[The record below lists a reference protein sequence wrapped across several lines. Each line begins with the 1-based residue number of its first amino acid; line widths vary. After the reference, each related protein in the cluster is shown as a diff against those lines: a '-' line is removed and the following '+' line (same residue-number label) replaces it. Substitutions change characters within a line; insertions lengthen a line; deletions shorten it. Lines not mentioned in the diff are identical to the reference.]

1 MKNIDEIVALVP
13 ELDRADLERWIR
25 AALVEAEEEHDAP
38 RLDDIQVARVRLICA
53 LRYDMEVEEETLP
66 VVLDLIDQL
75 HAARERLHRLSQA
88 VLAQDEEVR
97 AAVLEIM
104 GETRRTG
111 RK

>member
-1 MKNIDEIVALVP
+1 MKNLDEVIAIVPGLSRTD
-13 ELDRADLERWIR
+13 LDRWIQ
-25 AALVEAEEEHDAP
+25 AALIEADQDADRP
-38 RLDDIQVARVRLICA
+38 ALNETQVARVRLVCS

-75 HAARERLHRLSQA
+75 HAARARLHRLSQA

-104 GETRRTG
+104 AETRRG
-111 RK
+111 R